1 MMAARAARPSHFSV
15 LRDISP
21 PSVEPSQRMSGSFRF
36 DHNFTDHVLMIVSV
50 EGDRAGVPEGASPA
64 GCKIERV
71 TLTGAS
77 KRGRGK
83 AEIGNGELCRLTTLV
98 QIEQRDLHCVALL
111 DPQGGIG
118 LTVDRP
124 ASPEEAMVAVSGGE
138 VCLAIGPDF
147 RAAHEGERLDL
158 RPGSQCQVRRCQR
171 NARNESQKS
180 CFAVF
185 MRHHCSPVAM
195 IEET

>member
-64 GCKIERV
+64 GWKIERV
-71 TLTGAS
+71 TLTGAR

-83 AEIGNGELCRLTTLV
+83 V
-98 QIEQRDLHCVALL
+98 QIGQRDLHCVALL
-111 DPQGGIG
+111 VPQGGIG

-138 VCLAIGPDF
+138 V
-147 RAAHEGERLDL
+147 
-158 RPGSQCQVRRCQR
+158 
-171 NARNESQKS
+171 
-180 CFAVF
+180 
-185 MRHHCSPVAM
+185 
-195 IEET
+195 